1 MIAIGD
7 SAASCLTLANLRT
20 KVLETTNSILSNVFD
35 AYDILGGMLIW
46 A

>member
-1 MIAIGD
+1 MTAIGD

-20 KVLETTNSILSNVFD
+20 KVLETTNSILSNVLND
-35 AYDILGGMLIW
+35 YDILGGMLIW